1 MFPCS
6 LARESRRLSLFAV
19 KFTEVGKSN
28 SRGVRRK
35 QYFGKIYL
43 FNNSWL
49 PLLKYLILKKQPEPG
64 HNVARNEE
72 E

>member
-6 LARESRRLSLFAV
+6 LVRESTRLSLCTV

-28 SRGVRRK
+28 KRAVRRK